1 MPSGGGPPRCQLAT
15 CSRRFFPTEVAA
27 VRFLSG
33 PRLCVWRTHDRR
45 DVGPLPPPQP
55 RCHPLRSP
63 LLSRQLAS
71 EVPAAAV
78 RAHPPRPPRGRPR
91 SPPFPSH
98 PTTPAPPDGRPVP
111 PPLAGA
117 GACVTPTGE
126 RAAVWLLSRAH
137 GAGGRHGR
145 FAPFAPRPSFPP
157 PPSSPAACTRPLHR
171 GRGGGG
177 GGGGGIGGC
186 VVGVG
191 GGGGD
196 GRSAGGEQGGV
207 RG

>member
-1 MPSGGGPPRCQLAT
+1 M
-15 CSRRFFPTEVAA
+15 
-27 VRFLSG
+27 RFLSG

-71 EVPAAAV
+71 EVPTAAV

-157 PPSSPAACTRPLHR
+157 PRVLPLRARGIAAVVVVAVAAAASAAAWSGLAVAAVTAGAR
-171 GRGGGG
+171 GENRGG
-177 GGGGGIGGC
+177 
-186 VVGVG
+186 
-191 GGGGD
+191 
-196 GRSAGGEQGGV
+196 
-207 RG
+207 